1 MLFHVLVILLFGDTG
16 TGVQGGKRLWSAMT
30 VSLQQMLPG
39 DDGGGTL
46 TRTAP
51 RITQREAARPVRRP
65 LDIPSPTTAAAEA
78 RAIDAAAPPTES
90 SAPPPEETPS
100 APAPAPTQIT
110 PRFIAKET
118 PEPTSTFVVPPPS
131 TIEETAKTAPVVPA
145 PVEPQ
150 VVAAPK
156 LEPIAPLTPL
166 AAPKAQADV
175 AIPSQLKLR
184 EQREALPALAP
195 VTPMATTPN
204 ERAYVPRSETLPKL
218 APLAAPVPTAEIGKI
233 EQSFTAPVA
242 PLPTLAPIAAPAA
255 TSMVP
260 AKIEREL
267 MTPNLPLPKLAP
279 VTALPATNVAPN
291 KIDREFVPP
300 AVEAVPVAP
309 TRDAPAATAQP
320 DARAART
327 PASEARTAPDVASTP
342 SASPSARSGDGG
354 NSEEDGLSRDR
365 PRIPSAPGSP
375 SNKPDLSLDTLR
387 QRARDLAAQGTGPRT
402 VLPFPTSPKPPP
414 KTKAQQAFDKALQR
428 PDCKDAYADM
438 GLAAVVPLV
447 WDSVTNKGCKW

>member
-51 RITQREAARPVRRP
+51 RITQPEAARPVRRP

-90 SAPPPEETPS
+90 SVPPPEETPP

-131 TIEETAKTAPVVPA
+131 TIEETAKTAPIVPA

-175 AIPSQLKLR
+175 ANPSQLKLR

-195 VTPMATTPN
+195 VTPMATAPS

-233 EQSFTAPVA
+233 DQSFTAPVA

-279 VTALPATNVAPN
+279 VTALPSTNIAPN

-300 AVEAVPVAP
+300 AVEAAPVAP

-320 DARAART
+320 DAR
-327 PASEARTAPDVASTP
+327 TAPDVASTP
-342 SASPSARSGDGG
+342 SASPSTRRADGG
-354 NSEEDGLSRDR
+354 NSADDALSRDR
-365 PRIPSAPGSP
+365 PRIPTAPDSP

-387 QRARDLAAQGTGPRT
+387 QRARELAAQGTGPRT

-438 GLAAVVPLV
+438 GLAAVLPLV